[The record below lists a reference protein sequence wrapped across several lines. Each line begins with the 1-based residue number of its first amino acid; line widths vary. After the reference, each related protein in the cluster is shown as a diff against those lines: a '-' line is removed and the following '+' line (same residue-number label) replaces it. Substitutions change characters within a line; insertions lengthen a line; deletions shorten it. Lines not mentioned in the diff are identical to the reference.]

1 MAKDITQQNIEAW
14 LNGNYDQDSKNEI
27 RRMQAED
34 PAALSDAF
42 YKTLEFGTGGL
53 RGILGVGTN
62 RMNKYTVG
70 FATQG
75 LANYLI
81 KCFKQD
87 IKVAISFDSRNFSTE
102 FAQISANI
110 LAANDIQVYL
120 FDALRPTPELS
131 FAVRHLQC
139 NAGIMITAS
148 HNPKEYNGYK
158 VYWNDGSQ
166 LVPPHDKNVIN
177 EVNKIKAVE
186 QVKWEGRPDLIRVI
200 GKDVDNI
207 YLTMVRRLSLHPE
220 AVTAAK
226 KFSIVYTPLHGTGV
240 TLVPQALAD
249 YGFKK
254 VHIVKKQAVT
264 DGNFPTVKSPN
275 PEEHAALELA
285 IETAKKEKADIVLA
299 TDPDADRVGIAVR
312 RDDGEYQLFNGNQ
325 TATLLFHY
333 MLSQTQVN
341 PLDNDLFV
349 VKTIVTTDLI
359 DEIATDY
366 NVECYNVLTGFKY
379 IAEKIRQFEGK
390 KHFLVGGE
398 ESYGYLVG
406 DFVRDKDA
414 VSACCLIAEMAA
426 YYKTNFQRSLIDQL
440 EIIYREYQYYK
451 ESMVSLTEP
460 GEAGMQAIQQRMS
473 DLREHFP
480 MTLGGQTVIMVHDY
494 KTQHT
499 CKMQSKT
506 DDRIELPSSNVLQ
519 FITSDGSKVTVRPS
533 GTEPKI
539 KFYFSVREAILPD
552 QTLANVDGILEE
564 RLAALKKDLG
574 LL

>member
-1 MAKDITQQNIEAW
+1 MAKDLTQQHIDSW
-14 LNGNYDQDSKNEI
+14 LNGNFDEGTKKEI
-27 RRMQAED
+27 LRMQAED

-42 YKTLEFGTGGL
+42 YRTLEFGTGGM

-81 KCFKQD
+81 KCCKQN
-87 IKVAISFDSRNFSTE
+87 IKVAISFDSRNYSTE
-102 FAQISANI
+102 FAQIAANI
-110 LAANDIQVYL
+110 LAANDIQVFL
-120 FDALRPTPELS
+120 FDSLRPTPELS

-158 VYWNDGSQ
+158 VYWNDGGQ

-177 EVNKIKAVE
+177 EVNKIKSLD
-186 QVKWEGRPDLIRVI
+186 QVKWDGRPDLIRMI
-200 GKDVDNI
+200 GKDIDNV
-207 YLTMVRRLSLHPE
+207 YLTMIKRLTLNPE
-220 AVTAAK
+220 TVAEAK
-226 KFSIVYTPLHGTGV
+226 DLCIVYTPLHGTGISV
-240 TLVPQALAD
+240 VPKALSD
-249 YGFKK
+249 FGFKN
-254 VHIVKKQAVT
+254 VHIVEEQAVT

-285 IETAKKEKADIVLA
+285 IAKAKKVNADIVLA

-312 RDDGEYQLFNGNQ
+312 CGNGDYQLFNGNQ

-333 MLSQTQVN
+333 VLSQTNIN
-341 PLDNDLFV
+341 PLENNFFV

-359 DEIATDY
+359 NQIATDY
-366 NVECYNVLTGFKY
+366 NVECFDVLTGFKY
-379 IAEKIRQFEGK
+379 IAEKIREFEGSK
-390 KHFLVGGE
+390 QFLVGGE
-398 ESYGYLVG
+398 ESYGYLIG

-414 VSACCLIAEMAA
+414 VSACCLIAEMTA
-426 YYKTNFQRSLIDQL
+426 YYKTVYHRSLIDQL
-440 EIIYREYQYYK
+440 ELLYNQYQYFK
-451 ESMVSLTEP
+451 EDMVSLTEP

-473 DLREHFP
+473 DLREQSP
-480 MTLGGQTVIMVHDY
+480 KTLCKQPVVKILDY
-494 KTQHT
+494 KAQRSYNTIT
-499 CKMQSKT
+499 KT
-506 DDRIELPSSNVLQ
+506 SDQIELPVSNVLQ

-539 KFYFSVREAILPD
+539 KFYFSVCENIQPEQTIQEVDNILK
-552 QTLANVDGILEE
+552 E
-564 RLAALKKDLG
+564 RIAGLKKDLG
-574 LL
+574 LC

>member
-1 MAKDITQQNIEAW
+1 MAKDLTQQNIDAW
-14 LNGNYDQDSKNEI
+14 LTGNYDQASKHEI
-27 RRMQAED
+27 LRLQEED
-34 PAALSDAF
+34 PQALSDAF

-87 IKVAISFDSRNFSTE
+87 IKVAISFDSRNFSAE
-102 FAQISANI
+102 FAQIAANI
-110 LAANDIQVYL
+110 LAANEIQVYL

-166 LVPPHDKNVIN
+166 LVPPHDRNVIN
-177 EVNKIKAVE
+177 EVNRIKEVN
-186 QVKWEGRPDLIRVI
+186 QVKWDGRPDLIRTI
-200 GKDVDNI
+200 GEDIDKV
-207 YLTMVRRLSLHPE
+207 YLTLIRRLSLHPE
-220 AVTAAK
+220 AIEAAK

-240 TLVPQALAD
+240 SIVPQALD
-249 YGFKK
+249 DFGFKK

-275 PEEHAALELA
+275 PEEHAALEMA
-285 IETAKKEKADIVLA
+285 IELAKKQKADIVLA

-312 RDDGEYQLFNGNQ
+312 RDNGEYQLFNGNQ

-333 MLSQTQVN
+333 MLSQTKFN
-341 PLDNDLFV
+341 PLDNNLFV

-359 DEIATDY
+359 EEIATDF
-366 NVECYNVLTGFKY
+366 NVKCYNVLTGFKY
-379 IAEKIRQFEGK
+379 IAEKIREFEGSK
-390 KHFLVGGE
+390 QFLVGGE
-398 ESYGYLVG
+398 ESYGYLIG

-426 YYKTNFQRSLIDQL
+426 YYKTMYQRSLIEQL
-440 EIIYREYQYYK
+440 ELIYRQYQYYK

-460 GEAGMQAIQQRMS
+460 GEAGMQAIQQRMA
-473 DLREHFP
+473 DLREELP
-480 MTLGGQTVIMVHDY
+480 RTLGGQPVVMVHDY

-499 CKMQSKT
+499 CKMQFQT
-506 DDRIELPSSNVLQ
+506 NDRIELPMSNVLQ
-519 FITSDGSKVTVRPS
+519 FITADGSKVTVRPS

-539 KFYFSVREAILPD
+539 KFYFSVHEPVAPKQSL
-552 QTLANVDGILEE
+552 QEVDAILEE
-564 RLAALKKDLG
+564 RIAALKKDLQ
-574 LL
+574 L

>member
-1 MAKDITQQNIEAW
+1 MAKDITQQNIDAW
-14 LNGNYDQDSKNEI
+14 LNGNYDQDSKKEI
-27 RRMQAED
+27 LRMQAED

-87 IKVAISFDSRNFSTE
+87 IKVAISYDSRNFSTE
-102 FAQISANI
+102 FAQIAANI
-110 LAANDIQVYL
+110 LAANEIQVYL

-186 QVKWEGRPDLIRVI
+186 QVKWEGRPDLIRII

-207 YLTMVRRLSLHPE
+207 YLTLVRRLSLHPE

-240 TLVPQALAD
+240 SLVPQALAD

-254 VHIVKKQAVT
+254 VHIVKEQAVT
-264 DGNFPTVKSPN
+264 DGDFPTVKSPN

-285 IETAKKEKADIVLA
+285 IAKAKKE
-299 TDPDADRVGIAVR
+299 
-312 RDDGEYQLFNGNQ
+312 
-325 TATLLFHY
+325 
-333 MLSQTQVN
+333 
-341 PLDNDLFV
+341 
-349 VKTIVTTDLI
+349 
-359 DEIATDY
+359 
-366 NVECYNVLTGFKY
+366 
-379 IAEKIRQFEGK
+379 EK
-390 KHFLVGGE
+390 
-398 ESYGYLVG
+398 
-406 DFVRDKDA
+406 
-414 VSACCLIAEMAA
+414 
-426 YYKTNFQRSLIDQL
+426 
-440 EIIYREYQYYK
+440 
-451 ESMVSLTEP
+451 
-460 GEAGMQAIQQRMS
+460 
-473 DLREHFP
+473 
-480 MTLGGQTVIMVHDY
+480 
-494 KTQHT
+494 
-499 CKMQSKT
+499 
-506 DDRIELPSSNVLQ
+506 
-519 FITSDGSKVTVRPS
+519 
-533 GTEPKI
+533 
-539 KFYFSVREAILPD
+539 
-552 QTLANVDGILEE
+552 
-564 RLAALKKDLG
+564 
-574 LL
+574 

>member
-519 FITSDGSKVTVRPS
+519 FITADGSKVTVRPS

-539 KFYFSVREAILPD
+539 KFYFSVREPILPE
-552 QTLANVDGILEE
+552 QTLAEVDGILEE

-574 LL
+574 L

>member
-1 MAKDITQQNIEAW
+1 MAKDITQQNIDAW
-14 LNGNYDQDSKNEI
+14 LNGNYDQDSKKEI
-27 RRMQAED
+27 LRMQAED

-87 IKVAISFDSRNFSTE
+87 IKVAISYDSRNFSTE
-102 FAQISANI
+102 FAQIAANI
-110 LAANDIQVYL
+110 LAANEIQVYL

-186 QVKWEGRPDLIRVI
+186 QVKWEGRPDLIRII

-207 YLTMVRRLSLHPE
+207 YLTLVRRLSLHPE

-240 TLVPQALAD
+240 SLVPQALAD

-254 VHIVKKQAVT
+254 VHIVKEQAVT
-264 DGNFPTVKSPN
+264 DGDFPTVKSPN

-285 IETAKKEKADIVLA
+285 IAKAKKEKADIVLA

-312 RDDGEYQLFNGNQ
+312 REDGEYQLFNGNQ

-333 MLSQTQVN
+333 MLSQTRIN
-341 PLDNDLFV
+341 PLDNNLFV

-359 DEIATDY
+359 DQIATDF

-390 KHFLVGGE
+390 KQFLVGGE

-426 YYKTNFQRSLIDQL
+426 YYKTTYQRSLIDQL
-440 EIIYREYQYYK
+440 EIIYREYQYFK

-473 DLREHFP
+473 DLRENMP
-480 MTLGGQTVIMVHDY
+480 RTLGGQTVLKVHDY
-494 KTQHT
+494 KAQHT
-499 CKMQSKT
+499 CNMVST
-506 DDRIELPSSNVLQ
+506 TNDRIELPVSNVLQ
-519 FITSDGSKVTVRPS
+519 FITADGSKVTVRPS

-539 KFYFSVREAILPD
+539 KFYFGAKGADADEKI
-552 QTLANVDGILEE
+552 
-564 RLAALKKDLG
+564 AALKKQFCK
-574 LL
+574 